1 MKPKNLCLQI
11 TWPKD
16 YPESDNAII
25 DLDSFFNSHIKVTV
39 FNLYRPYTYEGVFA
53 IYISSNSKLGIKVK
67 GFWTLDPQFY
77 SQLEEITGK
86 YSLAL
91 AMSLSELPC
100 EQ

>member
-1 MKPKNLCLQI
+1 MGESLQ
-11 TWPKD
+11 
-16 YPESDNAII
+16 
-25 DLDSFFNSHIKVTV
+25 FV
-39 FNLYRPYTYEGVFA
+39 
-53 IYISSNSKLGIKVK
+53 IYISSNSKLGIKAE

-91 AMSLSELPC
+91 AMSRSELPC